1 MPRAAIKDQR
11 PREGEAVR
19 EWPTVSGLKLRL
31 LGLVMIAGGA
41 VFGYLSAEGLTN
53 ALERVEHIYQS
64 VKLFVLTPLLL
75 VFGIVLLWG
84 GEKLEA
90 PGAGH
95 RSSMLL
101 ALAAALALGG
111 VAWWMFGE
119 RLGAPGLTA

>member
-1 MPRAAIKDQR
+1 M
-11 PREGEAVR
+11 V
-19 EWPTVSGLKLRL
+19 
-31 LGLVMIAGGA
+31 AGGA
-41 VFGYLSAEGLTN
+41 VFGYLSAEGLAN

-90 PGAGH
+90 PGPGQ
-95 RSSMLL
+95 RLSMLL

-111 VAWWMFGE
+111 VAWWILGE
-119 RLGAPGLTA
+119 RLAAPGLTS